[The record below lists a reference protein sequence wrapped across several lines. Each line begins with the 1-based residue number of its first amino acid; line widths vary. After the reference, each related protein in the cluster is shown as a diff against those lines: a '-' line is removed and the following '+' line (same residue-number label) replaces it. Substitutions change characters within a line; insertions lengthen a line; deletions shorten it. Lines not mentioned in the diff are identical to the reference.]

1 MTQTEMNQFLAQIN
15 QAFQDQFNKLEA
27 LEAKVEALEGQMSD
41 LRHKEDSDN
50 AKGKRPKASASRS

>member
-41 LRHKEDSDN
+41 LRRKEDSDN